1 LIQLHL
7 EHLEFNRA
15 LEAIWGVV
23 QLGNQY
29 IDKCAPWNLAKNSL
43 EEPRLKTVLYNS
55 TETLRFL
62 CLMVYP
68 FMPEAAEEMKRQLGL
83 MLNFSKPLLSS
94 EISWGGTVAGS
105 KISKG
110 RPLFPRIESPSMQGG
125 TRVSE
130 QQPSPKPPEASR
142 LPDVPAQ
149 STAPPATQEQISID
163 DFKKVTLRVG
173 KVLAAERVPKS
184 TKLLKLQVDLGTE
197 QRQIVAGIGVQH
209 APEAMIGKRIVVV
222 ANIKPTKLMGVES
235 QGMVLA
241 AGDQEVTA
249 LLTTIEDV
257 PPGSK
262 IK

>member
-1 LIQLHL
+1 MS
-7 EHLEFNRA
+7 
-15 LEAIWGVV
+15 
-23 QLGNQY
+23 
-29 IDKCAPWNLAKNSL
+29 D
-43 EEPRLKTVLYNS
+43 
-55 TETLRFL
+55 
-62 CLMVYP
+62 
-68 FMPEAAEEMKRQLGL
+68 
-83 MLNFSKPLLSS
+83 
-94 EISWGGTVAGS
+94 
-105 KISKG
+105 
-110 RPLFPRIESPSMQGG
+110 
-125 TRVSE
+125 
-130 QQPSPKPPEASR
+130 QQPSPKAPEASR
-142 LPDVPAQ
+142 LPDAPAQ

-197 QRQIVAGIGVQH
+197 QRQIVAGIGTKH
-209 APEAMIGKRIVVV
+209 APEEMLGKRIVVV

-257 PPGSK
+257 PPGSR

>member
-1 LIQLHL
+1 
-7 EHLEFNRA
+7 
-15 LEAIWGVV
+15 
-23 QLGNQY
+23 
-29 IDKCAPWNLAKNSL
+29 
-43 EEPRLKTVLYNS
+43 
-55 TETLRFL
+55 
-62 CLMVYP
+62 M
-68 FMPEAAEEMKRQLGL
+68 
-83 MLNFSKPLLSS
+83 
-94 EISWGGTVAGS
+94 
-105 KISKG
+105 
-110 RPLFPRIESPSMQGG
+110 
-125 TRVSE
+125 
-130 QQPSPKPPEASR
+130 
-142 LPDVPAQ
+142 PDVPAQ